1 MTIGEALKEM
11 QKELGLTGKE
21 MAAGIITTGTY
32 SRVIHGTRRIS
43 SDLLIKL
50 LLKHN
55 IDLSYFFDKVSD
67 TYMPP
72 SNRLEQKLSSQFGLA
87 FNNHDS
93 VAAITTFEQ
102 IKKANVSIHF
112 KKRVQIAVAFLTKTT
127 DDLDNKFKKSIIDD
141 LNKDSNW
148 IFNIQALL
156 LFATS
161 FEILPIEFV
170 EKKMVFFFNKIS
182 RSKNISEIMKERF
195 AIVCVNYLHWKYSQT
210 IGLNGKIGIIG
221 ANVVN
226 AINYLQS
233 LESTT
238 HFIIYIISAKY
249 YSALFS
255 GNLTR
260 AKQIKENLLD
270 MGCTLVV
277 KNWPL

>member
-1 MTIGEALKEM
+1 
-11 QKELGLTGKE
+11 
-21 MAAGIITTGTY
+21 
-32 SRVIHGTRRIS
+32 
-43 SDLLIKL
+43 
-50 LLKHN
+50 
-55 IDLSYFFDKVSD
+55 
-67 TYMPP
+67 
-72 SNRLEQKLSSQFGLA
+72 
-87 FNNHDS
+87 
-93 VAAITTFEQ
+93 
-102 IKKANVSIHF
+102 
-112 KKRVQIAVAFLTKTT
+112 
-127 DDLDNKFKKSIIDD
+127 
-141 LNKDSNW
+141 
-148 IFNIQALL
+148 
-156 LFATS
+156 
-161 FEILPIEFV
+161 
-170 EKKMVFFFNKIS
+170 
-182 RSKNISEIMKERF
+182 MKERF

-210 IGLNGKIGIIG
+210 IRLNGKIGIIG

>member
-87 FNNHDS
+87 FNNHDI
-93 VAAITTFEQ
+93 VAAVTTFEQ

-112 KKRVQIAVAFLTKTT
+112 KKEYR
-127 DDLDNKFKKSIIDD
+127 
-141 LNKDSNW
+141 
-148 IFNIQALL
+148 
-156 LFATS
+156 
-161 FEILPIEFV
+161 
-170 EKKMVFFFNKIS
+170 
-182 RSKNISEIMKERF
+182 
-195 AIVCVNYLHWKYSQT
+195 
-210 IGLNGKIGIIG
+210 
-221 ANVVN
+221 
-226 AINYLQS
+226 
-233 LESTT
+233 
-238 HFIIYIISAKY
+238 
-249 YSALFS
+249 
-255 GNLTR
+255 
-260 AKQIKENLLD
+260 
-270 MGCTLVV
+270 
-277 KNWPL
+277 